1 MQMVTFD
8 VESQDEEY
16 DLTLLEQQTL
26 KTLVRIRLEKIMFHF
41 KMMMIPY
48 LKLSNSPFITSCLS
62 VLHFS

>member
-26 KTLVRIRLEKIMFHF
+26 KL
-41 KMMMIPY
+41 
-48 LKLSNSPFITSCLS
+48 LSE
-62 VLHFS
+62 